1 VQLEG
6 KVALI
11 TGASRG
17 IGLSVAQ
24 RLVADGAQV
33 CLTARRPDGVAAA
46 VELLGGAGRALGIPG
61 KADDPE
67 HREQAVQQT
76 LDTFGRLDF
85 LVNNAGINPMH
96 GPVLDV
102 ELAAA
107 RKLTEVNV
115 LAALAWTQ
123 AAHRA
128 WLAEHGGAV
137 VNVASV
143 SGLRPA
149 AGIGLYGATKAM
161 LINLTQALAL
171 ELSPRVR
178 VNAVAPAIVKTAMAA
193 ALYDGQEDV
202 VAGRYPL
209 GRLGAPEDVAGTVAF
224 LLSEDSGWITGQTLV
239 VDGGLSLTSKR

>member
-1 VQLEG
+1 VEFEG
-6 KVALI
+6 KVALV

-24 RLVADGAQV
+24 RLVAGGAQV
-33 CLTARRPDGVAAA
+33 CVTARRPDGVAAA
-46 VELLGGAGRALGIPG
+46 VELLGGPGRALGVAG

-67 HREQAVQQT
+67 HRQDAVRRAIT
-76 LDTFGRLDF
+76 EFGRLDF
-85 LVNNAGINPMH
+85 LVNNAGINPVH
-96 GPVLDV
+96 GPLIDLD
-102 ELAAA
+102 LAAA

-123 AAHRA
+123 TAHRA
-128 WLAEHGGAV
+128 WLADHGGAV

-143 SGLRPA
+143 SGVRPA

-178 VNAVAPAIVKTAMAA
+178 VNAVAPAIVKTSMAA
-193 ALYDGQEDV
+193 ALYEGNEDV
-202 VAGRYPL
+202 VARRYPL
-209 GRLGAPEDVAGTVAF
+209 GRLGVPEDIAGTVAF
-224 LLSEDSGWITGQTLV
+224 LLSDDSAWMTGQTLV
-239 VDGGLSLTSKR
+239 IDGGLTMTSRR